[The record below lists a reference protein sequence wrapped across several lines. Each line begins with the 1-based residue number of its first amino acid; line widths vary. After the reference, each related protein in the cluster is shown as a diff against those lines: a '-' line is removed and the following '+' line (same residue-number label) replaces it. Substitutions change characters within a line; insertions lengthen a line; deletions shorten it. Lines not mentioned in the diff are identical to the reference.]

1 MAYTSTHTGLASPF
15 ALIGR
20 VFATLGNA
28 LVSIGEANSKL
39 RQVEALQ
46 ALSDEELARRGIKRE
61 DIVRT
66 VFVNTGWV

>member
-1 MAYTSTHTGLASPF
+1 MAYTSTNTGLSTPF

-20 VFATLGNA
+20 VFAALGNA
-28 LVSIGEANSKL
+28 LVGIGEANSKL

-46 ALSDEELARRGIKRE
+46 ALSDQELAQRGIKRE